1 MVSAMHV
8 RKDFKEGESYN
19 PLKGASDKTSFG
31 QTGYEF
37 LTGSFNTKDTTAD
50 YARDTLFLRASKY
63 IVEGEISPVDVPGLK
78 LSSQITSST
87 SVEMRNKITDY
98 FKTMDDNNDDKLN
111 VYQAGSG
118 FLMLNDSSNLSGTS
132 GNKSKGGGLHTIYTD
147 IRLMDY
153 LKAGIHSG
161 SGVMLHEGIIIGS
174 SSNDLFKNNIT
185 TGDSR
190 SGVFL
195 YDKNKKQWVMIGVVS
210 TSKNTYTGLSLV
222 SMVDFNDYKKK
233 YEHIQTNSILSDA
246 DLVQDKDNI
255 INKSTMITIDN
266 AYDMGHGGIVVV
278 ESGDVTIKVSGS
290 LKKFV
295 GFDIAKNT
303 NVNLEVKADET
314 IHKIGEG
321 KLSVNTKTDIYI

>member
-1 MVSAMHV
+1 
-8 RKDFKEGESYN
+8 
-19 PLKGASDKTSFG
+19 
-31 QTGYEF
+31 
-37 LTGSFNTKDTTAD
+37 
-50 YARDTLFLRASKY
+50 
-63 IVEGEISPVDVPGLK
+63 
-78 LSSQITSST
+78 
-87 SVEMRNKITDY
+87 
-98 FKTMDDNNDDKLN
+98 
-111 VYQAGSG
+111 
-118 FLMLNDSSNLSGTS
+118 MLNDSSNLSGTS

-195 YDKNKKQWVMIGVVS
+195 YDKNKKQWVIIGVVS

-266 AYDMGHGGIVVV
+266 AYDMGHV
-278 ESGDVTIKVSGS
+278 
-290 LKKFV
+290 
-295 GFDIAKNT
+295 
-303 NVNLEVKADET
+303 
-314 IHKIGEG
+314 
-321 KLSVNTKTDIYI
+321 